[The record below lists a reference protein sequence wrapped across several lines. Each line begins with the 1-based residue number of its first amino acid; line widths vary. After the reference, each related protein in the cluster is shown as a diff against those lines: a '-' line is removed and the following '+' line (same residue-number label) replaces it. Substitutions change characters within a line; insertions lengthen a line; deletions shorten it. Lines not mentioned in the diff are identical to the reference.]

1 MYISGSINKVLKLM
15 SVTRMLGELGL
26 KSVATVV
33 IGNYSRV
40 SVVRDRRQSS
50 KS

>member
-1 MYISGSINKVLKLM
+1 M

-40 SVVRDRRQSS
+40 SVVTEDLRNWSKLKELTARR
-50 KS
+50 